1 MHELR
6 ETFSS
11 RHIGPSE
18 IEIKEMLDFLGYKSL
33 DDLILN
39 ALPSSIYDEQNYKES
54 FLSEYE
60 IHNELSLTLDH
71 KMFCNQYLT
80 QFQLLIALRKRV

>member
-39 ALPSSIYDEQNYKES
+39 ALPSSIYDEENYAES

-60 IHNELSLTLDH
+60 IHNEL
-71 KMFCNQYLT
+71 Y
-80 QFQLLIALRKRV
+80 LIAKQDT